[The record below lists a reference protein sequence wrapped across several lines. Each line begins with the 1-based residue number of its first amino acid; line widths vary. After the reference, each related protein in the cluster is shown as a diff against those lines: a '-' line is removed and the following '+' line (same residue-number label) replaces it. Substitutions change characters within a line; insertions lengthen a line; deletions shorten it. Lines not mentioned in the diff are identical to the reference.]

1 MSLGKFKMVES
12 LDLMLEIDLK
22 EENNKKK
29 KLGGG
34 GFKPAID

>member
-1 MSLGKFKMVES
+1 VSLGKFKMVES

-22 EENNKKK
+22 EENKKKK

>member
-1 MSLGKFKMVES
+1 MVES

-22 EENNKKK
+22 EENKKKK

>member
-1 MSLGKFKMVES
+1 MVES

-22 EENNKKK
+22 EENKKKK

-34 GFKPAID
+34 GFKPVID

>member
-1 MSLGKFKMVES
+1 MVES

>member
-1 MSLGKFKMVES
+1 MVES

-22 EENNKKK
+22 EENKRKK